1 MTCTDIRSLLP
12 AHVYGD
18 LPADDA
24 AEIVAHL
31 RRCPACRAEC
41 AELSQVRLALDAV
54 RVPNVRVDVSQ
65 LFHTVADR
73 QARRVRR
80 WRRLALAGAS
90 IAAGLLLVLGLKL
103 EVRAGDGQITL
114 TWGDRPAAPRQ
125 VEAAPPSQ
133 EAQTQADYHGLEERV
148 RLLQDVTLAL
158 AADVES
164 RDRQKQ
170 VEMVALR
177 VRLDAVQQVVAH
189 NWSEAQRLM
198 SALYVAHFKRPE
210 EKSNP

>member
-24 AEIVAHL
+24 AEIVVHL
-31 RRCPACRAEC
+31 RRCPACRTEC

-54 RVPNVRVDVSQ
+54 PAPKVHVDVSQ
-65 LFHTVADR
+65 LFHTVADQ

-80 WRRLALAGAS
+80 WRRLAIAGAAL
-90 IAAGLLLVLGLKL
+90 AAGLLLVLGLKL

-114 TWGDRPAAPRQ
+114 TWGDRPAASRP
-125 VEAAPPSQ
+125 VESALPSRDVQ
-133 EAQTQADYHGLEERV
+133 SNADIHRLEERI
-148 RLLQDVTLAL
+148 RLLQDVTHAL

-164 RDRQKQ
+164 SDRQKQ
-170 VEMVALR
+170 VEMAAMR
-177 VRLDAVQQVVAH
+177 VRLDAVQQMVAQ

-210 EKSNP
+210 EKTNP